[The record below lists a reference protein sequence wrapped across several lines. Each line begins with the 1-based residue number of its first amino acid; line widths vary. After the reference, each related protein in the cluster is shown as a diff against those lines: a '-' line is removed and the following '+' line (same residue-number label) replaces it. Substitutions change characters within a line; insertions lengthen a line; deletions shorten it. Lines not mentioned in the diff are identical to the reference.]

1 MDIYIVY
8 ENDNYVFEGTAEEVA
23 ERLDVKIETVK
34 WHCTPSGIERRF
46 KRKKPRREIVKLEG

>member
-8 ENDNYVFEGTAEEVA
+8 EDDNYVFEGTAEEVA

-34 WHCTPSGIERRF
+34 WYGTPSGIARRF
-46 KRKKPRREIVKLEG
+46 KRKKQRREIVKLEE